1 MTRPRYN
8 LRMTPDSCLFC
19 KIIAG
24 QIPSKKVFED
34 EHTYAFEDLD
44 PQAPAHVL
52 IVPKRHIAGLKEATA
67 EDAAAIG
74 ECQLAAA
81 HIARERGLEGGY
93 RTVFNVGPDAGQTV
107 FHLHLHLLG
116 GRKLGWPPG

>member
-1 MTRPRYN
+1 M
-8 LRMTPDSCLFC
+8 DCLFC

-44 PQAPAHVL
+44 PKAPTHAL
-52 IVPKRHIAGLKEATA
+52 IVPKRHIAGLKEATP
-67 EDAAAIG
+67 EDATAIG
-74 ECQLAAA
+74 QCQLAAA
-81 HIARERGLEGGY
+81 QIAHERGLEGGY